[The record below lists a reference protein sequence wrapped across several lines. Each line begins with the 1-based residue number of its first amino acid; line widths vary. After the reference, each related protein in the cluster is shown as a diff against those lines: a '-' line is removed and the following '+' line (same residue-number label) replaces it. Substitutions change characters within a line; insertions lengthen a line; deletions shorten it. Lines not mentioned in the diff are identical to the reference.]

1 MDKIDNMDKIDS
13 MDKIEQMNKE
23 QIRSIEARDRKIYKK
38 SENSHENIN
47 RHFVNKTF
55 DIKES
60 IIQISF
66 LVQLQAK
73 IICEK
78 ITSVIFCHG
87 SIIKKSS

>member
-1 MDKIDNMDKIDS
+1 MDKIDN

-38 SENSHENIN
+38 SENCHENIN

-60 IIQISF
+60 I
-66 LVQLQAK
+66 
-73 IICEK
+73 
-78 ITSVIFCHG
+78 TSNWFSCTTP
-87 SIIKKSS
+87 SKNNL